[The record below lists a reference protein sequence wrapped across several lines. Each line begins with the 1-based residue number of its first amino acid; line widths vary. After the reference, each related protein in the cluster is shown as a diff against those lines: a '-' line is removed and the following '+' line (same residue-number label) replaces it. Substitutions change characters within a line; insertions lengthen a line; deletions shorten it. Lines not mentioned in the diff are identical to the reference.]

1 MDLPQFRLCTA
12 PAPDWTVALVS
23 LWHQG
28 KNDWTRAHDTLQDA
42 VGADADWVHAHLHR
56 VEGDVANAAY
66 WYRRARQPI
75 PSAQLSFAAE
85 WDQIASALLRNTQN

>member
-12 PAPDWTVALVS
+12 PASDWPVALVS

-42 VGADADWVHAHLHR
+42 VGADADWVHAH
-56 VEGDVANAAY
+56 
-66 WYRRARQPI
+66 
-75 PSAQLSFAAE
+75 
-85 WDQIASALLRNTQN
+85 